1 MSMMPPRS
9 PAPVRSRDSHPVL
22 SVGRRV
28 FLNVPKG
35 DRGRVTLLDDAGQDT
50 RHSLTDGVEVE
61 ILAWRPR
68 APGGARYRVQV
79 MGPER
84 IEGWLGA
91 GNLRPAAAAVP
102 VAVTPPPAAVAAARE
117 EPAPRRKAAGDD
129 GGRKF
134 GQRAHR

>member
-9 PAPVRSRDSHPVL
+9 PAPARSRDTHPVL

-28 FLNVPKG
+28 FLNCPKG
-35 DRGRVTLLDDAGQDT
+35 DHRRVTLMDDAGQST
-50 RHSLTDGVEVE
+50 RHSLADGGEVE

-79 MGPER
+79 MGGDR

-91 GNLRPAAAAVP
+91 AGLRAAPAAAGVVP
-102 VAVTPPPAAVAAARE
+102 PQQAAA
-117 EPAPRRKAAGDD
+117 
-129 GGRKF
+129 
-134 GQRAHR
+134 

>member
-9 PAPVRSRDSHPVL
+9 PAPARDSRPVL

-28 FLNVPKG
+28 FLNCPPG
-35 DRGRVTLLDDAGQDT
+35 EHRRVTLVDDAGQTT
-50 RHSLTDGVEVE
+50 RHTLADGVEVE
-61 ILAWRPR
+61 ILAWRPH

-91 GNLRPAAAAVP
+91 ADLRPALVPTATPAPTAVP
-102 VAVTPPPAAVAAARE
+102 RV
-117 EPAPRRKAAGDD
+117 EPAPVRKVREDS
-129 GGRKF
+129 GRKF
-134 GQRAHR
+134 GSRSR

>member
-9 PAPVRSRDSHPVL
+9 PAPARSRDTHPVL

-28 FLNVPKG
+28 FLNCPKG
-35 DRGRVTLLDDAGQDT
+35 DHRKVTLLDDAGQNT
-50 RHSLTDGVEVE
+50 RHSLADGVEVE

-79 MGPER
+79 MGGER

-91 GNLRPAAAAVP
+91 ADLRPAPVPGAAAP
-102 VAVTPPPAAVAAARE
+102 QQAAVNREEAAAR
-117 EPAPRRKAAGDD
+117 RKAPAET
-129 GGRKF
+129 GRKF
-134 GQRAHR
+134 GQRAQR